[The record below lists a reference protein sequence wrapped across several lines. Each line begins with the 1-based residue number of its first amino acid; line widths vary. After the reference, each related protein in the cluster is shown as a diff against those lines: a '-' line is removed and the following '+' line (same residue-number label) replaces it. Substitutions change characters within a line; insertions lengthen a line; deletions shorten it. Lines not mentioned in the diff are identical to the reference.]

1 MSPRRVELFELAV
14 AHASIRDDPGKGLFP
29 PGMLGVGADGQL
41 SVRWGRHSLVQWD
54 RSGTDALNA
63 LARSLHGMKGVAG
76 RASTDEVL
84 REVIDAV
91 ARVVDGE
98 RSSAKELAKLEA
110 SLASRRV
117 AMVGVLAV
125 GAVDWFGPPRLVS
138 DTVLIGR
145 ISSEFERAVS
155 DLGSAV
161 GITRGFRF
169 DVDCRWPED
178 MVSMRNDPDIADE
191 LDPWLPTLVAVAVDA
206 VGSTGA
212 YLVHQMTESILG
224 ATWLAKQAGDDWVHL
239 PPWIIGDTVG
249 DDEDAAR
256 AEEHEIAVFMY
267 WHSDRKP
274 PYNDIAIAGW
284 NYDLHDLL
292 QRPSGGPIRVVANS
306 RPFRGGTSGPAA
318 RLAASCRHAV
328 LGARLIDPAQRLVHF
343 TSALEA
349 LVPGDEGKVV
359 ETFKVGVARLIEAD
373 PRTASHH
380 RRTLGRIYEERS
392 RILHE
397 GFTRSTVEV
406 MAARAGEVKN
416 YLVDSA
422 LKVASLVE
430 GGMNSDEELR
440 AWLGT

>member
-1 MSPRRVELFELAV
+1 
-14 AHASIRDDPGKGLFP
+14 
-29 PGMLGVGADGQL
+29 MLGIGTDGER
-41 SVRWGRHSLVQWD
+41 SVRWGRHGLVQWD
-54 RSGTDALNA
+54 RAGTDALNA
-63 LARSLHGMKGVAG
+63 LAISLHGMKGVAG

-84 REVIDAV
+84 RDVIDAV
-91 ARVVDGE
+91 ARVVSGGG
-98 RSSAKELAKLEA
+98 SSAKELAKLEA
-110 SLASRRV
+110 SLASRLG

-125 GAVDWFGPPRLVS
+125 GAVDWFGPPRLLS
-138 DTVLIGR
+138 DTVLVGR
-145 ISSEFERAVS
+145 ISPEFERAVS
-155 DLGSAV
+155 DLGSDV

-178 MVSMRNDPDIADE
+178 MVAVRNDPDIADE
-191 LDPWLPTLVAVAVDA
+191 LDPWLPTLIAVAVDA
-206 VGSTGA
+206 VGSTGG

-224 ATWLAKQAGDDWVHL
+224 ATWLAKQAGHDWFHL
-239 PPWIIGDTVG
+239 PPWIIGDTIG

-256 AEEHEIAVFMY
+256 AEEHEIGVFMY

-284 NYDLHDLL
+284 NYDLEDLL

-306 RPFRGGTSGPAA
+306 RPFRRGTTGPAT

-349 LVPGDEGKVV
+349 LVPGDEDKVV
-359 ETFKVGVARLIEAD
+359 ETFKVGVARLIDAD
-373 PRTASHH
+373 PPTASHH
-380 RRTLGRIYEERS
+380 RRALGRIYAERS

-406 MAARAGEVKN
+406 MAARAAEVKN

-430 GGMNSDEELR
+430 DGMNSDEELR